1 MSSAQPLPPAAGAAG
16 PSSSAAVMQQQDQ
29 IIRQQDQSL
38 NQLSQSIGTLK
49 KMGTQIHDEL
59 NLQARRRRGR
69 APASTTHSGVLPR
82 QSNLLDDLERGVD
95 STQAQ
100 IHTHNSRMKRL
111 IKKSRDNWLYCL
123 ISARAPAT
131 RPARPSTTQRHT
143 HPNTPACRS
152 PPDHRPHRGPLFGD
166 YDVISSSRCGA
177 VAVGGGAACSPR
189 SREEMPC
196 FAGSGSGGL
205 FS

>member
-69 APASTTHSGVLPR
+69 APASTTHWRCAAPR

-131 RPARPSTTQRHT
+131 RPARTSNHT
-143 HPNTPACRS
+143 AAHASQHARVPQ
-152 PPDHRPHRGPLFGD
+152 
-166 YDVISSSRCGA
+166 SS
-177 VAVGGGAACSPR
+177 
-189 SREEMPC
+189 
-196 FAGSGSGGL
+196 
-205 FS
+205 